1 MRFALTSFLLNIGMN
16 VEGIIGLFR
25 VSPDFDEERTRYQVM
40 HIQGATGTVYKSPSC
55 DTMVTYG
62 NCVGKEHL
70 CERISHPL
78 GYYRKKAWILSK
90 NSPPKEEIDK
100 TYIQKE

>member
-1 MRFALTSFLLNIGMN
+1 MD
-16 VEGIIGLFR
+16 VEGIIGLFQ

-40 HIQGATGTVYKSPSC
+40 HIHGATGTVYKSPSC
-55 DTMVTYG
+55 ASMLTYG
-62 NCVGKEHL
+62 NCIGKEKL

-78 GYYRKKAWILSK
+78 GYYSKKAWLLK
-90 NSPPKEEIDK
+90 KGAPMKEKTGK